1 MNELVTEPTAPEPE
15 ANPEPLAPPPLP
27 RRRLIPWL
35 AVIGFVMLAGAVGF
49 FWFRTPTPPE
59 LIEVNAVP
67 PAPASTATP
76 PEPIAVNAPVAALEA
91 RLARLE
97 QKAAPPAGGP
107 DLTPRIEALE
117 RKAPP
122 DLSSLQARL
131 AALEQ
136 RPPGETTSLAAR
148 IAVLEKSLGH
158 GDRLASVQ
166 TAAMALSAGRPL
178 GDMQGAPPAL
188 ARFAHTKPPTEAALR
203 LAFPAAEHAAL
214 DASRPANEGRPFMD
228 RLLARAE
235 NLVTIRQGDRVVV
248 GDPAAGVL
256 LHARTALDAGD
267 LNGAV
272 AALGDLRGGAAA
284 AMAGWLA
291 DAAALRDAKAALAD
305 MAAQP

>member
-15 ANPEPLAPPPLP
+15 ANPEPLAPPPPP

-35 AVIGFVMLAGAVGF
+35 ALIGFVLLAGAAGF
-49 FWFRTPTPPE
+49 FWFRTTSPPE

-67 PAPASTATP
+67 PAPASTPTP
-76 PEPIAVNAPVAALEA
+76 PDPIAANASVAALEA

-97 QKAAPPAGGP
+97 QKAAPPASGP

-122 DLSSLQARL
+122 DLLSLQARL

-178 GDMQGAPPAL
+178 GDMPGAPPAL